1 MKKEYYDYYVL
12 AQRMALEGN
21 LKRNRRMEWAVT
33 KVFKNAEQSL
43 SSSTAHWK
51 LTRTPSLPKAE

>member
-12 AQRMALEGN
+12 PQRMTAEGN
-21 LKRNRRMEWAVT
+21 LKGNRRMEWVVT
-33 KVFKNAEQSL
+33 KVLKNAEQSP

-51 LTRTPSLPKAE
+51 LTRTPWLLTDD